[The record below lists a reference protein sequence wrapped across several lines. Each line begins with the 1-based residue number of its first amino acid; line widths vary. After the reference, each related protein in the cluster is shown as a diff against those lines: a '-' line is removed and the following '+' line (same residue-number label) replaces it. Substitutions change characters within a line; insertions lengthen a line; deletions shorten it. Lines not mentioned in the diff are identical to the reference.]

1 MIDLV
6 AIIREKMDRFR
17 ENVSRIAT
25 RCGRNPQEITI
36 VIVTKAQPIE
46 VVQAAIGAG
55 ATCLGENYPEEAQ
68 EKIRAI
74 KADNVEWHMIGH
86 LQSRKSKIVVEL
98 FDMLHSL
105 DSVHLAQKL
114 SLLCQQVNRVL
125 PVLLQFN
132 VSGEE
137 SKYGWHAWDESGWDT
152 LLPELERI
160 IALPGLQIKG
170 LMTMPP
176 LFENPEQVRPYF
188 SRLRVLRDYLS
199 RHFPNVIWNDLSMG
213 TSVDYPIAIQE
224 GATYIRI
231 GEAILGPRPTK
242 FHHRQGSDK

>member
-1 MIDLV
+1 MIDLGT
-6 AIIREKMDRFR
+6 IIREKMDRFR

-25 RCGRNPQEITI
+25 QCGRNPREITT
-36 VIVTKAQPIE
+36 VVVTKAQPLE
-46 VVQAAIGAG
+46 VVQAAISAG
-55 ATCLGENYPEEAQ
+55 ATCLGENYPEEAR
-68 EKIRAI
+68 EKIWAI
-74 KADNVEWHMIGH
+74 KAANVEWHMIGH

-105 DSVHLAQKL
+105 DSLHLAQKL
-114 SLLCQQVNRVL
+114 SLLCQQANRVL

-137 SKYGWHAWDESGWDT
+137 SKYGWHAWDESRWDT

-160 IALPGLQIKG
+160 VALPGLQIRG

-176 LFENPEQVRPYF
+176 LFQNPEQVRPYF
-188 SRLRVLRDYLS
+188 SRLRTLRDYLAH
-199 RHFPNVIWNDLSMG
+199 HFPDVSWEDLSMG

-224 GATYIRI
+224 GATYIRV
-231 GEAILGPRPTK
+231 GEAILGPRPSK
-242 FHHRQGSDK
+242 L